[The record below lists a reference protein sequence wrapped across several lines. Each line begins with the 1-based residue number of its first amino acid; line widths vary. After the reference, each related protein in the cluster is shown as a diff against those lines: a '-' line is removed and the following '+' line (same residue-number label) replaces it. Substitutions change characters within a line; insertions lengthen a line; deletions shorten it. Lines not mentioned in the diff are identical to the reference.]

1 MLKNPISGQL
11 LRFSIEDNTQAVS
24 SNAESGVDDSDFVEP
39 LEESSLPKSL
49 TPHISDI
56 SSRPEDTVSTITE
69 QQNLNDSPATQKSS
83 ATPYSSEKKYTSET
97 AFPSTTS
104 RMSLEKPD
112 VVDSLNLCHLTA
124 SKSPEVC
131 PVSSGMD
138 QPHLS
143 SDEEF
148 FVARKPTHSSEQCK
162 NHALETKNTCN
173 VSKLCP
179 KKARHLSSRRYS
191 DGGSS
196 SKNPKAFQPV
206 FLSLQD
212 HRRSADNI
220 MVDDLFVGKKMSPNI
235 PFNECSMSNSG
246 VPTLRR
252 RIRVNSVG
260 ESVPCT
266 IKLPINI
273 KSFSSSCESGADT
286 TSPNT
291 PSKVDIS

>member
-1 MLKNPISGQL
+1 M

-39 LEESSLPKSL
+39 LEESNLPKSL

-56 SSRPEDTVSTITE
+56 SLRPEGTTSTISE
-69 QQNLNDSPATQKSS
+69 LQNLNDSPATQNSS
-83 ATPYSSEKKYTSET
+83 ATLYSSENKSTSET
-97 AFPSTTS
+97 PFPNTNS
-104 RMSLEKPD
+104 RASLEKSD
-112 VVDSLNLCHLTA
+112 VLASSNSCHLTPP
-124 SKSPEVC
+124 KPPEVC
-131 PVSSGMD
+131 QVSSGKD

-148 FVARKPTHSSEQCK
+148 FVTRKPTHSTEQCK

-173 VSKLCP
+173 VLKLCP
-179 KKARHLSSRRYS
+179 KKPRHLSSRRYS

-196 SKNPKAFQPV
+196 SGKNPKAFQPV

-220 MVDDLFVGKKMSPNI
+220 LVDDLFAEKNMSPNI
-235 PFNECSMSNSG
+235 PFNECPMSNSG
-246 VPTLRR
+246 LPTLRR
-252 RIRVNSVG
+252 RIRLNSAG
-260 ESVPCT
+260 ESVPRT

-291 PSKVDIS
+291 PSKVDI